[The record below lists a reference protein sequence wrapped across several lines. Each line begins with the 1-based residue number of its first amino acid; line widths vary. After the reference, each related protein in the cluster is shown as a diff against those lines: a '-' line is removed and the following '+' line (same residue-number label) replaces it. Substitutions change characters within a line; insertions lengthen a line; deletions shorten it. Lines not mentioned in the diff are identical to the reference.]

1 MFKKL
6 KSLFFVEEE
15 PQELEIEVKDEKAE
29 EIKSVIEAQM
39 ESNEETVVIQ
49 DLKKVEEEKPVTFTL
64 TPSLKQR
71 IEERK
76 QTQAGNYEF
85 ETILSPFSGR
95 TQKKEQPKVKTKPII
110 TKKETTS
117 FSNVISPMYG
127 QTKKEEVA
135 PATYEEE
142 EMEEISLEE
151 LLSNK
156 DDNEPELVQ
165 FSLFEGE
172 KK

>member
-15 PQELEIEVKDEKAE
+15 PNELEVEVKDEKAE
-29 EIKSVIEAQM
+29 EIKTVIESQI

-49 DLKKVEEEKPVTFTL
+49 DLKKVEEKPVTFTL
-64 TPSLKQR
+64 TPSVKQR
-71 IEERK
+71 MEERK
-76 QTQAGNYEF
+76 QTQSGNYEF

-95 TQKKEQPKVKTKPII
+95 TQKKEPIKSKPKATVAR
-110 TKKETTS
+110 KETSS

-127 QTKKEEVA
+127 QTKKEEVVVA
-135 PATYEEE
+135 YEEE

-151 LLSNK
+151 LLSSK
-156 DDNEPELVQ
+156 ESNEPELVQ

-172 KK
+172 KE

>member
-15 PQELEIEVKDEKAE
+15 PNELEVEVKDEKAE
-29 EIKSVIEAQM
+29 EIKAVIETQNLA
-39 ESNEETVVIQ
+39 EEETVVIQ
-49 DLKKVEEEKPVTFTL
+49 DLKKVEEKPVTFTL

-95 TQKKEQPKVKTKPII
+95 TQKKEDLKPKSKPVI
-110 TKKETTS
+110 TKKEAMT

-127 QTKKEEVA
+127 QTKKEEVVVE
-135 PATYEEE
+135 YEEE

-156 DDNEPELVQ
+156 GESEPELVQ
-165 FSLFEGE
+165 FSLFESE
-172 KK
+172 KE